1 MRCASCGQESPD
13 GFRFC
18 GNCGAPFSEPTAP
31 AREVRKVVTVVFCDL
46 SGSTALGEGTDPEAL
61 RARMRG
67 YYEGMRTILERHG
80 GTVEKFIGD
89 AVMAVFG
96 VPVAHEDDALRAVRS
111 AWEMREAVSAL
122 GLVARIGTNTG
133 EVVAGEGDTLVT
145 GDAVNVAARLEQLA
159 APGEVLIG
167 EETRR
172 LVRDAV
178 RVELVQLAVKGKAEP
193 VTAFRLLAIDLEA
206 AAIARRLDG
215 PLVGRH
221 PELAQ
226 LRQAF
231 ERVVR
236 ERRCS
241 LFTLLGAAGI
251 GKSRLTAEFLFG
263 LDATVLEGRCLGYGE
278 GITFWPVVSILKQLG
293 ARAEDALARLIEGAS
308 TPNELFWAIRAQLE
322 EVAQDRPLVVV
333 FDDVHWG
340 EETFLDLIDHIA
352 DLSRGAPLLL
362 LCLARPDLLEKRP
375 AWGGGKLNAA
385 TILLEPLT
393 AEQGVELIE
402 AHGGIESVAK
412 ERIVAAA
419 DGNPL
424 FIEEMLALVREDG
437 DVRVPATVQALLQ
450 ARLDQLGLDERT
462 VIESG
467 AVEGQLFHQAAVVEL
482 THAPDIGSQLMGL
495 VRKELIQ
502 PATATVSGD
511 QAFRFRH
518 LLIRDA
524 AYDAL
529 PKDTRAE
536 LHERFADWLEVR
548 GQELIELDEVLGY
561 HLEQAARYRREL
573 ERPDLELERR
583 AGLRLAT
590 AGSKAALRSDAHGSA
605 NLLRRALALLPRDD
619 PTRPVAIVDQLAILE
634 DLAQTDERLTLIQ
647 ELEEAT
653 DPAVRMQGR
662 VARSALRIMTE
673 PFAAVAEA
681 EAVAQEALALFIAT
695 GNHLGAAHA
704 YSLDFWTS
712 WIRSQ
717 AVPTLSALER
727 LLDHARAAGARV
739 LADRAMMGL
748 IGPLSYGPFE
758 PPEIRAH
765 LVQLQTEESPLATM
779 NALFVDAELARRD
792 RRYDDALGLLQQ
804 SSSIERELGLDVGS
818 VLNMQR
824 RADVLRDAGR
834 LDESIAT
841 YREALTRLE
850 ELGQTSFR
858 STTLINFATA
868 LYTRGE
874 VDEAARLAVEGEDLG
889 AAEDVVNFAYGRA
902 LRARIAAD
910 QGTPD
915 AAEVLAREALA
926 YAYETDFP
934 TVHATAHEALAHVLL
949 ATGRLDEARDQLQ
962 HARQLWQRYGHL
974 AEAERTGDLL
984 TTLDDRNT
992 ETAG

>member
-1 MRCASCGQESPD
+1 MRLVRCATCGQESPA

-18 GNCGAPFSEPTAP
+18 GSCGAPLPEAAP

-46 SGSTALGEGTDPEAL
+46 SGSTTLGEQTDPEAL
-61 RARMRG
+61 RTRMRG
-67 YYEGMRTILERHG
+67 YYEQMRAILERHG

-96 VPVAHEDDALRAVRS
+96 VPVAHEDDALRAVRA
-111 AWEMREAVSAL
+111 AWEMQAAVSAL
-122 GLVARIGTNTG
+122 GLVARIGANTG

-178 RVELVQLAVKGKAEP
+178 RVEPVQLAAKGKAEP
-193 VTAFRLLAIDLEA
+193 VAAFRLLAIDLEA
-206 AAIARRLDG
+206 AAIARHLNG
-215 PLVGRH
+215 PLVGRR
-221 PELAQ
+221 PELVQ

-231 ERVVR
+231 ERAVR

-278 GITFWPVVSILKQLG
+278 GITFWPVVSVLKQLG
-293 ARAEDALARLIEGAS
+293 ARAEDTLARLVEGAS
-308 TPNELFWAIRAQLE
+308 TPNELFWAIRMLLE

-362 LCLARPDLLEKRP
+362 LCLARPELLEKRP

-402 AHGGIESVAK
+402 AHGGIESVAQA
-412 ERIVAAA
+412 RIVAAA

-450 ARLDQLGLDERT
+450 ARLDQLGFEERT

-482 THAPDIGSQLMGL
+482 TRAPEIASQLQRL

-502 PATATVSGD
+502 PATATVIGD

-529 PKDTRAE
+529 PKDTRAK
-536 LHERFADWLEVR
+536 LHERFADWLEMR
-548 GQELIELDEVLGY
+548 GQDLIELDEVLGY

-573 ERPDLELERR
+573 DRPDLDLERR
-583 AGLRLAT
+583 AGRRLAT

-605 NLLRRALALLPRDD
+605 NLLRRALTLLPRDD
-619 PTRPVAIVDQLAILE
+619 QTRPAAIVDQLAILE
-634 DLAQTDERLTLIQ
+634 DLGKTEERLTLIR
-647 ELEEAT
+647 ELEEAR
-653 DPAVRMQGR
+653 DPAVRMHGR
-662 VARSALRIMTE
+662 VARSAFRIMTE
-673 PFAAVAEA
+673 PSEAVAEA
-681 EAVAQEALALFIAT
+681 EVVAQEAIALFTET
-695 GNHLGAAHA
+695 GNDLGAAHA
-704 YSLDFWTS
+704 YSLGFWTS

-717 AVPTLSALER
+717 AVPTLAALER
-727 LLDHARAAGARV
+727 LLKHARAADARV

-758 PPEIRAH
+758 PHEIRAH
-765 LVQLQTEESPLATM
+765 LAQLPRDESRLATM

-792 RRYDDALGLLQQ
+792 SRFGDALDLLEQ
-804 SSSIERELGLDVGS
+804 SSLIERELGLNVGS

-841 YREALTRLE
+841 YREALARLE

-858 STTLINFATA
+858 STTLINLAET
-868 LYTRGE
+868 LYQRGKA
-874 VDEAARLAVEGEDLG
+874 DEAAYLAVEGEDLG

-910 QGTPD
+910 QGVQDT
-915 AAEVLAREALA
+915 AEVLAREALA
-926 YAYETDFP
+926 YAYKTDFP
-934 TVHATAHEALAHVLL
+934 SVHATAHDALAHVLT
-949 ATGRLDEARDQLQ
+949 AAGRPEDARAERQRA
-962 HARQLWQRYGHL
+962 HQLWQRYGYI
-974 AEAERTGDLL
+974 AEAAKSSDLL
-984 TTLDDRNT
+984 
-992 ETAG
+992 AGNQRPSSV